1 MSTREPLPGFDDRAP
16 SDRYC
21 DLILTGGVT
30 SSIAYPAAIFAL
42 GMVYRFN
49 SIGGASSGAGAAAL
63 AAAAEYRRRH
73 GSSDGFRIMLERAA
87 SVADEVDSGKT
98 RLEWLFQ
105 PEKEN
110 KRLFDALLPGF
121 AKPTGK
127 LMALAGGLLRAYAK
141 ILLAIAVVFLIAGL
155 GALVGAALG
164 YIGGWWGLL
173 IGIGGTALFFIAIVV
188 ALVVLF
194 ARDVGRIVR
203 YDYGLC
209 RGSGSRD
216 APVLPFT
223 DWLHSLIQEIA
234 GRRAGERPLTFADL
248 AAAPGSPRETLND
261 PSPTG
266 AASIS
271 LQMFTANVTHGRP
284 YVFPQNEG
292 GEDDLPLFFRS
303 SEMNRLFPP
312 DVVKDM
318 EVDPVTGQSNEYQED
333 AKPARERARVVRER
347 GLRSRAMGLVGSLA
361 MGKSPVVGSK
371 EEPMYRLPT
380 KHLPILVAARMSVS
394 FPILFSA
401 VPLWI
406 LDKRD
411 EKKHVFRRC
420 LFCDG
425 GICSNFPIHLFDS
438 PIPSWPTFGI
448 SLHELPTSKT
458 DPAKA
463 SSPLSDQALVRLPKS
478 HLDQG
483 EDQWNEFETEPEPL
497 ERLSG
502 FFSAL
507 ASTTINW
514 SDATL
519 ARLPGVRER
528 VVRIGLPSEVG
539 GLNIQMKEKKIR
551 ELADLGREAAVELL
565 KRYALP
571 APRPSGVLAD
581 GWNEHRWVRLNVL
594 RDSLSR
600 SLAGLTWAAL
610 QAQHGKPLR
619 DLIRQATD
627 EPMLKKDDDES
638 VLKNDESVPKKEDD
652 EPVQKDND
660 SQLLA
665 AQAAALEGALDALMQ
680 AERALNMPTVGQP
693 YRPSPRPVMRVR
705 PPL

>member
-1 MSTREPLPGFDDRAP
+1 MSTRGPLPGFEDRAP
-16 SDRYC
+16 RDRYC

-42 GMVYRFN
+42 AMVYRFN

-87 SVADEVDSGKT
+87 EVAEKVAGGKT

-105 PEKEN
+105 PEEEN
-110 KRLFDALLPGF
+110 RRLFGALLPGF
-121 AKPTGK
+121 AAPSGK
-127 LMALAGGLLRAYAK
+127 LKALAGGLLRAYAK
-141 ILLAIAVVFLIAGL
+141 ILLAIAAVFLIAGIV
-155 GALVGAALG
+155 ALAGAALG
-164 YIGGWWGLL
+164 CVGGSWGLL
-173 IGIGGTALFFIAIVV
+173 IGIGGTALFFVTIVV
-188 ALVVLF
+188 TLAVLF

-216 APVLPFT
+216 APVPPFT

-234 GRRAGERPLTFADL
+234 GRRADERPLTFADL

-261 PSPTG
+261 PSPAG

-303 SEMNRLFPP
+303 SEMSRLFPP
-312 DVVKDM
+312 DVVRAM
-318 EVDPVTGQSNEYQED
+318 EVDPVTGQSNKYEGD
-333 AKPARERARVVRER
+333 AKPAEKQARVVREK
-347 GLRSRAMGLVGSLA
+347 GLCSFVTGLFWSLV
-361 MGKSPVVGSK
+361 MGKPPVVGSK

-380 KHLPILVAARMSVS
+380 QHLPVVVAARMSVS

-411 EKKHVFRRC
+411 EQKHVFRRC

-448 SLHELPTSKT
+448 SLHDLPTSMT
-458 DPAKA
+458 DPENT
-463 SSPLSDQALVRLPKS
+463 SSPLSHQALVWLPKN
-478 HLDQG
+478 HLDQVK
-483 EDQWNEFETEPEPL
+483 DQWNEFETEPEPI

-507 ASTTINW
+507 ATTTINW

-528 VVRIGLPSEVG
+528 VVRIGLPSGVG
-539 GLNIQMKEKKIR
+539 GLNIRMKEEKIR
-551 ELADLGREAAVELL
+551 ELADLGSEAAVELL

-571 APRPSGVLAD
+571 APRPPGIVAD

-610 QAQHGKPLR
+610 QGSYGKPLH
-619 DLIRQATD
+619 DLIRHAID
-627 EPMLKKDDDES
+627 EPILKKGDDES
-638 VLKNDESVPKKEDD
+638 LPKKEDED
-652 EPVQKDND
+652 NDPVRKDND

-665 AQAAALEGALDALMQ
+665 AQAAALEGVLDALMQ

>member
-1 MSTREPLPGFDDRAP
+1 MSAREPLPAFEDRAP

-87 SVADEVDSGKT
+87 SVADEVDGRKT

-110 KRLFDALLPGF
+110 RRLFKALLPGF

-141 ILLAIAVVFLIAGL
+141 IVYAILFVLLIASVSVFMC
-155 GALVGAALG
+155 AKQG
-164 YIGGWWGLL
+164 YIGGPAALL
-173 IGIGGTALFFIAIVV
+173 IGIIATALAFVAIGV
-188 ALVVLF
+188 ALLGLF

-203 YDYGLC
+203 HDYGLC
-209 RGSGSRD
+209 SGTRTGD

-223 DWLHSLIQEIA
+223 DWLHGLIQEIA
-234 GRRAGERPLTFADL
+234 GRRPGDRPLTFADL
-248 AAAPGSPRETLND
+248 ADAPGSPRETLKD
-261 PSPTG
+261 PSPMG
-266 AASIS
+266 AASIN

-284 YVFPQNEG
+284 YVFPQHEG
-292 GEDDLPLFFRS
+292 EPDDLPLFFRV

-312 DVVKDM
+312 DVVRAM
-318 EVDPVTGQSNEYQED
+318 QLDPVTGQPNEYTGD
-333 AKPARERARVVRER
+333 AKPAEKPERVPPA
-347 GLRSRAMGLVGSLA
+347 GLRPLASRLFWSLLL
-361 MGKSPVVGSK
+361 GKSPVVGSTP
-371 EEPMYRLPT
+371 EAMYRLPT
-380 KHLPILVAARMSVS
+380 RHLPILVAARMSVS

-401 VPLWI
+401 VPLWV
-406 LDKRD
+406 LDERG
-411 EKKHVFRRC
+411 EKHVFRRC

-425 GICSNFPIHLFDS
+425 GVCSNFPIHLFDS

-448 SLHELPTSKT
+448 SLHEIPASNA
-458 DPAKA
+458 DPASDFA
-463 SSPLSDQALVRLPKS
+463 SSPKKAQVHLPES
-478 HLDQG
+478 PLERA
-483 EDQWNEFETEPEPL
+483 EDQWNEFETEPESV

-507 ASTTINW
+507 ASTAINW

-528 VVRIGLPSEVG
+528 VVRVGLPSGVG
-539 GLNIQMKEKKIR
+539 GLNIRMKGGDIR
-551 ELADLGREAAVELL
+551 DLADQGRVAALKLL
-565 KRYALP
+565 KRYALLE
-571 APRPSGVLAD
+571 PRPCGDLSD
-581 GWNEHRWVRLNVL
+581 GWDEHRFVRLNVL
-594 RDSLSR
+594 RDSLSQ
-600 SLAGLTWAAL
+600 SLAGLTWASS
-610 QAQHGKPLR
+610 QARYGKPLR
-619 DLIRQATD
+619 DLIRRAID
-627 EPMLKKDDDES
+627 EP
-638 VLKNDESVPKKEDD
+638 VLKNGSSKCVPKISKSEPNTDD
-652 EPVQKDND
+652 KSVKKDNG
-660 SQLLA
+660 SHLLA
-665 AQAAALEGALDALMQ
+665 AQAAALDGALDALMQ